1 MVLMNKEDNLGLF
14 IKISVKII
22 LILLNLFMKQIEI
35 MSLFL
40 NKLFVL
46 VKYANFLNI

>member
-40 NKLFVL
+40 NKLLVL

>member
-1 MVLMNKEDNLGLF
+1 MNKEDNLGLF

-40 NKLFVL
+40 NKLLVL

>member
-40 NKLFVL
+40 NKYLS
-46 VKYANFLNI
+46 